1 MPIYGNCFDF
11 TPFVYNRWTFRI
23 APRIPRSVMSASKA
37 TQPTRQP
44 GSTKIKNA
52 ALCYLSPIVVG
63 KCSIIHA
70 IAYADI
76 SEGLEHELCFKPSN
90 LSIFR
95 LHFFLVQSIY
105 GYTSELLESF
115 AFWD

>member
-11 TPFVYNRWTFRI
+11 TPFVYKRWTFRI

-37 TQPTRQP
+37 TQPARQL

-70 IAYADI
+70 IAYADL
-76 SEGLEHELCFKPSN
+76 SEGLEHAWRNVCRTRDICDNAISGKLKYYIS
-90 LSIFR
+90 
-95 LHFFLVQSIY
+95 
-105 GYTSELLESF
+105 
-115 AFWD
+115 

>member
-11 TPFVYNRWTFRI
+11 TPFVYKRWTFRI

-37 TQPTRQP
+37 TQPARQL

-76 SEGLEHELCFKPSN
+76 GEGLEHAWRNVCRTGDICDNAISGKLKC
-90 LSIFR
+90 
-95 LHFFLVQSIY
+95 
-105 GYTSELLESF
+105 
-115 AFWD
+115 